1 MTRHGQFLLQPE
13 SFRASIDV
21 PQWAHF
27 PRLHLLLGW
36 GPGIWETL
44 DTAVFGL
51 RHAFVPHPLNHK
63 HPPIAGVMICRAD
76 YYQLSTSIRE
86 HAPSLVVEGVGADC
100 VLYGFDDVGRPA
112 PRPAPCK
119 HGTSHVI
126 VPDGEY
132 RVRHAFDK
140 DGTTFTLERR
150 TKALKKEYRD
160 KLASL
165 GLAYASG
172 VGKRDAKPDGLRTP
186 AEQQFAEFVAKK
198 KDEYVRIRAEQMF
211 ADKKVRPADFDE
223 RKAAHVRSRMG
234 EIGRGKRDKNG
245 VPKRPRT
252 EDDLVRYTCG
262 EIARLE
268 ATQLMFDFGKED
280 LCVLDAN
287 GFRNCV

>member
-1 MTRHGQFLLQPE
+1 MTRHGQFLLQPDAYR
-13 SFRASIDV
+13 SVRDA
-21 PQWAHF
+21 PQWVHF

-36 GPGIWETL
+36 GPGLWETL
-44 DTAVFGL
+44 DMALAGL
-51 RHAFVPHPLNHK
+51 RHVFLPFPTDAK
-63 HPPIAGVMICRAD
+63 HPPVAGLMITRDD
-76 YYQLSTSIRE
+76 YYQLSTKIRE
-86 HAPSLVVEGVGADC
+86 HAPSLVVEGVGPDC
-100 VLYGFDDVGRPA
+100 VRYGFDRDGRPE
-112 PRPAPCK
+112 PRLAPCK
-119 HGTSHVI
+119 HGKPHVI

-132 RVRHAFDK
+132 RVRHAFDE
-140 DGTTFTLERR
+140 GGATFTLERR

-172 VGKRDAKPDGLRTP
+172 VGKRDTKSDGLRTP
-186 AEQQFAEFVAKK
+186 AEQAFAAHVAKSK
-198 KDEYVRIRAEQMF
+198 TEYVECRAMQMF
-211 ADKKVRPADFDE
+211 ADPKVRPADFDE

-234 EIGRGKRDKNG
+234 EMDRGKRDKQG

-280 LCVLDAN
+280 LCTLDTN

>member
-13 SFRASIDV
+13 SFRASADV

-36 GPGIWETL
+36 GPGIWDAL

-51 RHAFVPHPLNHK
+51 RHAFVPHPLNGK

-76 YYQLSTSIRE
+76 YYQLSTTIRE
-86 HAPSLVVEGVGADC
+86 HAPTLVVEGVGADC
-100 VLYGFDDVGRPA
+100 VRYDFDDIGRPA
-112 PRPAPCK
+112 ARPAPCK
-119 HGTSHVI
+119 HGKSHVI

-132 RVRHAFDK
+132 RVRHSFGDA
-140 DGTTFTLERR
+140 GPTFTLERR

-160 KLASL
+160 RLAAL
-165 GLAYASG
+165 GLAYAPG
-172 VGKRDAKPDGLRTP
+172 VGKRDTKPDGLRDS
-186 AEQQFAEFVAKK
+186 AEQQFVEFVAKK
-198 KDEYVRIRAEQMF
+198 KGEYVKIRTEQMV

-234 EIGRGKRDKNG
+234 EMDRGKRDKKG

-252 EDDLVRYTCG
+252 EEDLIRHTCG
-262 EIARLE
+262 EIARRE
-268 ATQLMFDFGKED
+268 ATDMLFDFGRED
-280 LCVLDAN
+280 LFTLDAN
-287 GFRNCV
+287 GFRNAT